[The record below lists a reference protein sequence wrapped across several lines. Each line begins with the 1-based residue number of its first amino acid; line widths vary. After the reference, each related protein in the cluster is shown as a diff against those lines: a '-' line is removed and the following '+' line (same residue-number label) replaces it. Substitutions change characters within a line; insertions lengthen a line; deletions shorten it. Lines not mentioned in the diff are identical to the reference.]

1 MNGLPLV
8 NRHIL
13 HPRQHGKRPVAV
25 RFVRTGVPNVSYVK
39 IRQAFLEWAST
50 GTFRQGRG
58 SGPAW
63 ARGVFARVY
72 ARVRVC
78 RELPSLDVSMID

>member
-1 MNGLPLV
+1 MSGLPLV

-39 IRQAFLEWAST
+39 SRQAFLKWAST
-50 GTFRQGRG
+50 GTFRQVRG
-58 SGPAW
+58 SVPAW
-63 ARGVFARVY
+63 ARGGFARVCVC
-72 ARVRVC
+72 ARVC